1 MTDRVPPHL
10 AAIERRL
17 VRAARPTPAP
27 NLRGRALRAVDE
39 VLQEKVPVAKSGQS
53 AQGSCPTSPDVV
65 AGTFLPGWAWAA
77 AAVLSIVL
85 TVPVVAGMEALRLRV
100 PTTRAAQLRAAG
112 VADEAVL
119 TLVDRAPRPDAAIVP
134 VQPAR
139 AAASRLLESR
149 VIELQRLLEE
159 TL

>member
-17 VRAARPTPAP
+17 ERAARPTPAP

-39 VLQEKVPVAKSGQS
+39 VLHEKVPATKSGQS
-53 AQGSCPTSPDVV
+53 TQGNCLTSPDLV
-65 AGTFLPGWAWAA
+65 AGTFMWAA
-77 AAVLSIVL
+77 AVVLGIAL
-85 TVPVVAGMEALRLRV
+85 TVPVVAGMEALRLRE
-100 PTTRAAQLRAAG
+100 PPTRAAQLRAAG
-112 VADEAVL
+112 VADEAGL
-119 TLVDRAPRPDAAIVP
+119 ALVDRAPRPDAAVVP
-134 VQPAR
+134 VSPER
-139 AAASRLLESR
+139 VAASRLLESR